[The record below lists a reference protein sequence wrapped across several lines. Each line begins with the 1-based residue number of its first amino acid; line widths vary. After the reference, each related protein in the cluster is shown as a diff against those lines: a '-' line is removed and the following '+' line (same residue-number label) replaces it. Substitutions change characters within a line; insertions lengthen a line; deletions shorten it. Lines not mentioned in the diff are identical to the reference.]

1 MIPVHVYRGTPDLGD
16 RRLVE
21 RWLHLQRVASTR
33 PGHSF
38 PRMVRSES
46 EREALY
52 RFLRNQ
58 HVSEAQL
65 IAPHLDATCR
75 RMHDRPLVLV
85 AHDTTEFSFPGE
97 SPRPGLGKLPNGQ
110 GFLGHF
116 ALAVDPAGRVPLG
129 ICGVET
135 IFRDTK
141 RGEAEARR
149 QAPDKESLRW
159 HRLAHT
165 VEARAQHPAIIH
177 LMDREAD
184 TYETLAKLVAEHGR
198 FVIRQKHDRVAEV
211 GTDNVVSLMAHV
223 AAAPALLE
231 REVRISRRS
240 AKRPAGPRKVH
251 PPREGRLARLC
262 VAAVPAV
269 LHRPKKRAAQLPATL
284 SLNVVRVWEPAPP
297 SGDDGIEWYLLTT
310 EPVTTAEEVAAV
322 VDYYRTR
329 WLIEEY
335 FKALKLGCGFEKRQ
349 LENRS
354 SILNALMLFLPIAWK
369 LLLMRALS
377 RLPHEVPASE
387 VLTELQCEV
396 LAAELGRR
404 LAATATAR
412 DALLAVAQLGGHI
425 KSNGAPG
432 WQVIGRG
439 YEDLL
444 LLERG
449 WCAARGA
456 ATSDQS

>member
-1 MIPVHVYRGTPDLGD
+1 MTPVRVYDLNSDLGD
-16 RRLVE
+16 RRLDE
-21 RWLHLQRVASTR
+21 RLARIRRKATAR
-33 PGHSF
+33 PGLSF
-38 PRMVRSES
+38 PQMVRGES

-52 RFLRNQ
+52 RFLRNTR
-58 HVSEAQL
+58 VSDTRL
-65 IAPHLDATCR
+65 IEPHLEATCR
-75 RMHDRPLVLV
+75 RMHERPLVLV

-97 SPRPGLGKLPNGQ
+97 SRRPGLGKLPNGQ

-129 ICGVET
+129 ICGLET

-149 QAPDKESLRW
+149 RAPDKESLRW
-159 HRLAHT
+159 HRLAHA
-165 VEARAQHPAIIH
+165 VEERAQHPAIIH

-184 TYETLAKLVAEHGR
+184 TYETLAKLAAGRRR

-211 GTDNVVSLMAHV
+211 GGDNVVSLMARV
-223 AAAPALLE
+223 ATAPAMLE

-240 AKRPAGPRKVH
+240 RQRPAGPRKSH
-251 PPREGRLARLC
+251 PPREGRLAHLC
-262 VAAVPAV
+262 VAALTAV
-269 LHRPKKRAAQLPATL
+269 LHRPKKRAGQLPQTL
-284 SLNVVRVWEPAPP
+284 TVNVVRVWEPQPP
-297 SGDDGIEWYLLTT
+297 PGDEAIDWYLLTT
-310 EPVTTAEEVAAV
+310 ESITTPDEVAAV
-322 VDYYRTR
+322 VDYYRAR

-335 FKALKLGCGFEKRQ
+335 FKALKLGCSFEKRQ

-377 RLPHEVPASE
+377 RLPHDVPASE
-387 VLTELQCEV
+387 VLSELQSQV

-404 LAATATAR
+404 LPANATAR

-425 KSNGAPG
+425 KSNGPPG

-439 YEDLL
+439 YQDLL

>member
-1 MIPVHVYRGTPDLGD
+1 MHVYRGTPDLGD
-16 RRLVE
+16 RRLVK
-21 RWLHLQRVASTR
+21 RWRHLQRVASTR

-38 PRMVRSES
+38 PQMVRSES

-52 RFLRNQ
+52 RFLRNS
-58 HVSEAQL
+58 HVSDAPL

-75 RMHDRPLVLV
+75 RMREQPLVLI

-97 SPRPGLGKLPNGQ
+97 SPRPGLGILPNGQ

-116 ALAVDPAGRVPLG
+116 ALAIDPAGRVPLG

-135 IFRDTK
+135 LFRDTK
-141 RGEAEARR
+141 RGEGEARR
-149 QAPDKESLRW
+149 RAPDKESLRW

-165 VEARAQHPAIIH
+165 VEERAQHPALIH

-184 TYETLAKLVAEHGR
+184 TYETLAKLVADHRR

-211 GTDNVVSLMAHV
+211 GADNVVSLLARV
-223 AAAPALLE
+223 TAAPAMLE

-240 AKRPAGPRKVH
+240 AKRPAGPRKAH
-251 PPREGRLARLC
+251 PPRAGRLAHLC
-262 VAAVPAV
+262 VAALTAV
-269 LHRPKKRAAQLPATL
+269 LHRPKKRAGQLPQTL
-284 SLNVVRVWEPAPP
+284 TVNVVRVWEPQPP
-297 SGDDGIEWYLLTT
+297 PGDDAIEWYLLTT
-310 EPVTTAEEVAAV
+310 EAITTPDEVAAV
-322 VDYYRTR
+322 VDYYRAR

-335 FKALKLGCGFEKRQ
+335 FKALKVGCSFEKRQ

-387 VLTELQCEV
+387 VLTDLQCQV

-404 LAATATAR
+404 LPAHATAR

-439 YEDLL
+439 YQDLL